1 MIQRAERDRTV
12 LSILAPGDRIH
23 IETVVDEI
31 LEEAPPLLD
40 EPYLLAAAD
49 AFDARAE
56 TLPDD
61 QKVVAWQIA
70 AALRERACGTAPLH

>member
-1 MIQRAERDRTV
+1 MIERAERDRMV
-12 LSILAPGDRIH
+12 LSILAPDDRIQ
-23 IETVVDEI
+23 IEAVVDEM

-61 QKVVAWQIA
+61 QKVVAWLIA

>member
-1 MIQRAERDRTV
+1 MVERAERDRMV
-12 LSILAPGDRIH
+12 LSLLAPDDRAQ
-23 IETVVDEI
+23 IEAVVEEM

-40 EPYLLAAAD
+40 EPYILAAAG

-70 AALRERACGTAPLH
+70 AALRERATPACPLH